1 MATHLTTWAALAAL
15 LSAFNPGALAQ
26 ALPHTGS
33 TQCKTTQA
41 NVRHCR
47 AMDHSFV
54 EISAEGFQVVT
65 GELNGDLVTC
75 VTWGLDS
82 IENGQV
88 STSTDVEQIC
98 VWGVDGLPE
107 NSQSVQRLDV
117 L

>member
-1 MATHLTTWAALAAL
+1 MASNLTAWAALAAL
-15 LSAFNPGALAQ
+15 LSGFNPGALAQ
-26 ALPHTGS
+26 TLPHTGS
-33 TQCKTTQA
+33 TQCKTTQP
-41 NVRHCR
+41 NVRQCR
-47 AMDHSFV
+47 ATDHSFV

-88 STSTDVEQIC
+88 SASTDVDQIC
-98 VWGVDGLPE
+98 VWAVDGLPG